1 MIAVRHRAALV
12 MTALAVSTAV
22 VALAAPANAAL
33 PGFQVKI
40 SAPGQFKAG
49 ANAKT
54 VEAVVS
60 TDTVRR
66 CQKVRW
72 SMLLRVADG
81 VTFDDVKV
89 TRIENGAEFAL
100 QSQIGGD
107 TARLTDVQF
116 DPGQLCR
123 GSTVTSRYDISFA
136 ADSPAGRITY
146 QIQALNAASVV
157 LQEAAAT
164 SEVAGGAAAPPKATA
179 TPTPTPSKN
188 ATPTPEPSE
197 SDDAGAGAAATD
209 DPTDDDA
216 AVVPTA
222 EVQANT
228 AAGEAGVPSLLGPGL
243 IVGALFVF
251 VGSGILLRLRL
262 RSRAPKGRPMP
273 TSFYPTR

>member
-1 MIAVRHRAALV
+1 MRHRVALV
-12 MTALAVSTAV
+12 LTALAVATV
-22 VALAAPANAAL
+22 TFTLAAPANAAL
-33 PGFQVKI
+33 PGFEVKI

-54 VEAVVS
+54 VQAVVS

-81 VTFDDVKV
+81 VRLDDVKV
-89 TRIENGAEFAL
+89 TRIEDGGEFPL
-100 QSQIGGD
+100 QSQINGD

-136 ADSPAGRITY
+136 ADAPAGRITY
-146 QIQALNAASVV
+146 QIQARNAAGVV

-164 SEVAGGAAAPPKATA
+164 SQVAGEAAAPPKAT
-179 TPTPTPSKN
+179 PTPTPSQTTK
-188 ATPTPEPSE
+188 PTPEPSE
-197 SDDAGAGAAATD
+197 SDDAGAAGAATD
-209 DPTDDDA
+209 DPPADAA
-216 AVVPTA
+216 AVVPTQD
-222 EVQANT
+222 VQANN
-228 AAGEAGVPSLLGPGL
+228 AAGESNVPSLLGPGL

-251 VGSGILLRLRL
+251 VGIGILLRLRL
-262 RSRAPKGRPMP
+262 RNREPKTRPTP
-273 TSFYPTR
+273 TSFYPTY